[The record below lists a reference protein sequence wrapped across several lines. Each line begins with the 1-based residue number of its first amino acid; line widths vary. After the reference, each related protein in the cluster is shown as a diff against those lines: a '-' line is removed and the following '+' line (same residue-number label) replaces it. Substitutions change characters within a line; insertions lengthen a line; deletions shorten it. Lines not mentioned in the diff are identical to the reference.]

1 MEHSDDNE
9 TKTEYFSTPEYSGG
23 EMYAYNNAPPP
34 VPKEPSTRPGI
45 VSFICIL
52 GFIATGIGLLIGMS
66 SLLDNSPEWQRPYM
80 ILGAVVTLV
89 GYIGVWNMKLWGL
102 YILVLMFVVS
112 LIVAYA
118 MHLGFGFNLVGSALI
133 LLILGLQ
140 SKKME

>member
-1 MEHSDDNE
+1 MEHSEDNE
-9 TKTEYFSTPEYSGG
+9 SKTEYFSTTEYSGG
-23 EMYAYNNAPPP
+23 EMYAYNSAPPA
-34 VPKEPSTRPGI
+34 VPKEPSRRPGI

-52 GFIATGIGLLIGMS
+52 GFLATGIGLLIGMS
-66 SLLDNSPEWQRPYM
+66 SLLDASPEWHRPYV
-80 ILGAVVTLV
+80 IVGAICTLA

-112 LIVAYA
+112 LIVIYA
-118 MHLGFGFNLVGSALI
+118 THQGSVVSVTGSAII